1 MKSLV
6 KAGNEIIKIALEC
19 ENQLEDLPH
28 VVGRIQAEIKVH
40 GHPLPTIMILDL
52 IEEFLNDR
60 EERKKSRAME
70 GFDEVEVEKAFG
82 RVSRKWSG
90 QENTN

>member
-28 VVGRIQAEIKVH
+28 VVGRIQVEVKVH
-40 GHPLPTIMILDL
+40 GHPLPTLLILDL
-52 IEEFLNDR
+52 IEEFLSDK
-60 EERKKSRAME
+60 EERKKARALD
-70 GFDEVEVEKAFG
+70 GFDEEKVAHAFG

-90 QENTN
+90 EEDIN